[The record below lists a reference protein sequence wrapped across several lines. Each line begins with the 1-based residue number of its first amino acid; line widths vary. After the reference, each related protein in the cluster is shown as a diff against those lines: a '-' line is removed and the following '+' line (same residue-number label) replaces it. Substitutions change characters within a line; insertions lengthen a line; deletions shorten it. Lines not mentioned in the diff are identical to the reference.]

1 MLLPRKYLKK
11 KTIVNLLFLIT
22 LLFLIISMTGRSA
35 YDYVLRRQSKYFIKL
50 DDSNNSNHPEK
61 IIFLWTPMFDKYDKW
76 TWAIGP
82 NPVISDCGNDNIDG
96 KCLVTN
102 HPSLLEKADI
112 VLFSPQDIKQV
123 RPSLF

>member
-11 KTIVNLLFLIT
+11 KTIVNLLLLIT
-22 LLFLIISMTGRSA
+22 LLIFIICIIGRSA
-35 YDYVLRRQSKYFIKL
+35 YNYVLRRQSIYFIKL
-50 DDSNNSNHPEK
+50 DDSSISNHPKK

-82 NPVISDCGNDNIDG
+82 NPVISDCENDNIDG

-102 HPSLLEKADI
+102 HPSLLEKADV

-123 RPSLF
+123 RKFLF